1 VSSVG
6 VLHILSP
13 PLSLINS
20 KLHSETLIKDQT
32 LTADIAKDH
41 LEQLEVALLNAQ
53 VAAKDLVGTTFDVAD
68 VQNTLEL
75 LSKGLKVCRVTSI
88 STQFPNY

>member
-6 VLHILSP
+6 VLHILSL

-20 KLHSETLIKDQT
+20 KLHSETLIKGQT
-32 LTADIAKDH
+32 LTADIAKDY

-75 LSKGLKVCRVTSI
+75 LSKGLNV
-88 STQFPNY
+88 Y